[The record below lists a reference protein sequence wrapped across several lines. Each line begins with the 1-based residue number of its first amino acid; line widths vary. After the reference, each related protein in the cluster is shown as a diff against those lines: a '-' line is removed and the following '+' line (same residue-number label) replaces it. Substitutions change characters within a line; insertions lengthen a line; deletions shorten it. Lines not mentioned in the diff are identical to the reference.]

1 LHFTKIK
8 RDKARKDGLS
18 MRRREG
24 DGCPVWGA
32 LQVVGDKWTMLIVR
46 DLAGG
51 ARRTTELLAGLHPI
65 SSRTLMDR
73 LRDMEHDTLIERR
86 DFGGSPPHVEYVLT
100 ERGRLLMP
108 LLEALRATGRAL
120 DCNTCEDRRVRQ
132 GAYCEACPRTRG
144 DEDEAPRA
152 PRTRRAQ
159 ADDSIVLL

>member
-1 LHFTKIK
+1 
-8 RDKARKDGLS
+8 

-46 DLAGG
+46 DLARG
-51 ARRTTELLAGLHPI
+51 ARRTTELLVGLHPI

-73 LRDMEHDTLIERR
+73 LRDMETDALIERR

-108 LLEALRATGRAL
+108 LLEALSATGRAL
-120 DCNTCEDRRVRQ
+120 DCNTCEDRRERH
-132 GAYCEACPRTRG
+132 GSYCEACPRLRG
-144 DEDEAPRA
+144 DDYEAPRSQR
-152 PRTRRAQ
+152 PRRPQ
-159 ADDSIVLL
+159 MDDSIILL

>member
-1 LHFTKIK
+1 
-8 RDKARKDGLS
+8 

-51 ARRTTELLAGLHPI
+51 ARRTTELLSGLHPI

-73 LRDMEHDTLIERR
+73 LRDMEQDALIERH
-86 DFGGSPPHVEYVLT
+86 DLGGSPPHVEYILT

-108 LLEALRATGRAL
+108 LLDALRTTGRAL
-120 DCNTCEDRRVRQ
+120 DCNTCEDRRERL
-132 GAYCEACPRTRG
+132 GKYCDACPRPRG
-144 DEDEAPRA
+144 DEDDGTRPLRPR
-152 PRTRRAQ
+152 RTQ
-159 ADDSIVLL
+159 QDDSIVLL